1 MSIYWLCPCETRE
14 PGASSSKPVLCCE
27 ERTPKR
33 PEVHPTSGCPVMLV
47 KGPKRVGPRYGCA
60 AARRLAEEVGQW
72 KEKDVA
78 VQLRVALQHGV
89 ETAPSR
95 LIVGSI
101 AALQCVR
108 REAGWQT
115 VGRTLLELR
124 PIADEKQLRLLGRH
138 EWLQNLSHKVIRSAA
153 VVIAV
158 EAVDHNVV
166 RQEVLLELSHD
177 CADPEAAVNTPIV
190 RMIATL
196 VV

>member
-1 MSIYWLCPCETRE
+1 MLMCHEHLLAITMRDTRTWRKLIDRVIQRACVHRRDHSKTAGWMVL
-14 PGASSSKPVLCCE
+14 PKPVLRCE

-33 PEVHPTSGCPVMLV
+33 PEVHSTSGCPVMLV

-72 KEKDVA
+72 KEEDVA

-95 LIVGSI
+95 LILGSI

-115 VGRTLLELR
+115 VGRTLLELG
-124 PIADEKQLRLLGRH
+124 PIADEKQLRLLR
-138 EWLQNLSHKVIRSAA
+138 IRRRLRSLVAA
-153 VVIAV
+153 
-158 EAVDHNVV
+158 
-166 RQEVLLELSHD
+166 LPKL
-177 CADPEAAVNTPIV
+177 
-190 RMIATL
+190 
-196 VV
+196 